1 METTDE
7 PLDESV
13 FDDFLEN
20 EDDNEGPGVGGEGR
34 KRRRSTSGDNQPLTF
49 GQRQSRQLSR
59 VLTHTQLPGLTS
71 LDQMHL
77 LALADTVA
85 SIGTRLDHRETQ
97 QSHIHDG
104 TPGNLSLLSIYKDI
118 L

>member
-1 METTDE
+1 MDE

-13 FDDFLEN
+13 FDDFTDEDEN
-20 EDDNEGPGVGGEGR
+20 GVGGSDK
-34 KRRRSTSGDNQPLTF
+34 KRRRSTSGEGQPLNF

-59 VLTHTQLPGLTS
+59 VLTHTQLPGLSS

-85 SIGTRLDHRETQ
+85 SIGTRLDHRDVT
-97 QSHIHDG
+97 QSHLHDG
-104 TPGNLSLLSIYKDI
+104 TPGTLFS
-118 L
+118 

>member
-13 FDDFLEN
+13 FDDFMEAD
-20 EDDNEGPGVGGEGR
+20 EEGGVAASGDSR

-85 SIGTRLDHRETQ
+85 SIGTRLDHREVQ

-104 TPGNLSLLSIYKDI
+104 TPGNL
-118 L
+118 

>member
-1 METTDE
+1 LFTAETVDE

-13 FDDFLEN
+13 FDDLMDDDEN
-20 EDDNEGPGVGGEGR
+20 GGGETR

-85 SIGTRLDHRETQ
+85 SIGTRLDHRDVSQT
-97 QSHIHDG
+97 HIHDG
-104 TPGNLSLLSIYKDI
+104 TPGMNL
-118 L
+118 